1 MARTPS
7 RLVLSLLLAAVSSA
21 SALAQQPQAGPQAA
35 PDASTLTLKVTSPL
49 TVENVT
55 VTDAAGKPVYGLK
68 QSDFTVKEDGK
79 PQAIKNFEEYG
90 TETPSKESAPP
101 TLPPNAFTN
110 AQPQATGAV
119 NILLFD
125 DVTVGLEDVMFERL
139 QSLKYLKTIP
149 PGAQVAIF
157 KLTNGLRIVQG
168 FTSDQNVLRAAIDSL
183 QPELIP
189 LTLGSSIQSG
199 GSGIPPAQFGGGSPA
214 QPGDGPPEQFAGER
228 CRIMNHESEMT
239 TAALD
244 AVAAFASGIEGRKNL
259 IWFTG
264 GIPWLTDYPLF
275 SRNPCLRDYTLQLH
289 RAYGLLTAAQVAV
302 YPVTLGPGLPGEST
316 LDIANATGGVAYSG
330 RNYLDVALREA
341 IVTGSDYYSLSYVPP
356 LSKYDGKYHT
366 IEVKTDRP
374 GLHLSY
380 REGYTALDLAKPLP
394 EKEAAKDT
402 PAPDSEFHTAVDHG
416 MIPSTQLLFEVR
428 VTPSTTPAKPGDP
441 PAGMLNPKLNGR
453 RLVRYQ
459 FLYAVPPTEITLA
472 PESNGTRKGSVELDT
487 VAYGEDGVKVN
498 VVRETV
504 NLTVKPDQLAQFM
517 QRPLY
522 VPVQLDLPP
531 GKIDL
536 HAGVLDVPSQKIG
549 TLELTETVTGK

>member
-1 MARTPS
+1 MA
-7 RLVLSLLLAAVSSA
+7 
-21 SALAQQPQAGPQAA
+21 
-35 PDASTLTLKVTSPL
+35 
-49 TVENVT
+49 EN
-55 VTDAAGKPVYGLK
+55 
-68 QSDFTVKEDGK
+68 
-79 PQAIKNFEEYG
+79 
-90 TETPSKESAPP
+90 
-101 TLPPNAFTN
+101 
-110 AQPQATGAV
+110 
-119 NILLFD
+119 
-125 DVTVGLEDVMFERL
+125 
-139 QSLKYLKTIP
+139 
-149 PGAQVAIF
+149 
-157 KLTNGLRIVQG
+157 
-168 FTSDQNVLRAAIDSL
+168 
-183 QPELIP
+183 
-189 LTLGSSIQSG
+189 
-199 GSGIPPAQFGGGSPA
+199 
-214 QPGDGPPEQFAGER
+214 
-228 CRIMNHESEMT
+228 
-239 TAALD
+239 
-244 AVAAFASGIEGRKNL
+244 
-259 IWFTG
+259 
-264 GIPWLTDYPLF
+264 
-275 SRNPCLRDYTLQLH
+275 
-289 RAYGLLTAAQVAV
+289 
-302 YPVTLGPGLPGEST
+302 
-316 LDIANATGGVAYSG
+316 TGGVAYYN
-330 RNYLDVALREA
+330 RNDIDAAMGEA
-341 IVTGSDYYSLSYVPP
+341 IATGADYYSLSYIPP
-356 LSKYDGKYHT
+356 PSKYDGKYHT
-366 IEVKTDRP
+366 IEVKVDRP

-536 HAGVLDVPSQKIG
+536 HAGVLDEPSQKMG